1 MTQQASTAHQAQWNP
16 LENNTTYQIKKPYIY
31 IYIFAPEGGFMI
43 LLPQILW
50 PVNLFTTKVQK
61 RAAGD

>member
-1 MTQQASTAHQAQWNP
+1 MC
-16 LENNTTYQIKKPYIY
+16 IYIY
-31 IYIFAPEGGFMI
+31 IYIYIYILAPEGEFMI
-43 LLPQILW
+43 LLPQIHW